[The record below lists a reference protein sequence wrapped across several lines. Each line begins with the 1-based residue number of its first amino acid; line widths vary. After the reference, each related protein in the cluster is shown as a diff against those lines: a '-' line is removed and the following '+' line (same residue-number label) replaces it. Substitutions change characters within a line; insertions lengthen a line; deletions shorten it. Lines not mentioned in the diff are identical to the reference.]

1 MPGFDYTSYVNQI
14 ALLAVV
20 SPTDSNF
27 VSNIPA
33 MIDYA
38 ELRIL
43 RDLDL
48 LLMSDSLT
56 GYYFSVGS
64 RQLTI
69 PLGSML
75 ISEQINVITPSTV
88 SDPELGTRNPLV
100 AVTKEY
106 LDQVYGDSSVRG
118 LPEYYAPFNDNL
130 FLVGPFPDQGYY
142 VEIVGVIRPPTLSAT
157 NPTTFISQYFPDLFT
172 MASMVYVSGYQRNF
186 GRQSDDPQMAQSYE
200 QQYKILLEG
209 ASKEEARKKY
219 ESVGWSS
226 MDPSPLATPT
236 RG

>member
-1 MPGFDYTSYVNQI
+1 MAGLDYTAYVNQI

-20 SPTDSNF
+20 DPTDSNF
-27 VSNIPA
+27 LANTPS
-33 MIDYA
+33 MINYA
-38 ELRIL
+38 ELRVL

-48 LLMSDSLT
+48 LYMSDSLT
-56 GYYFSVGS
+56 GFSLAVGT
-64 RQLTI
+64 RRLNI
-69 PLGSML
+69 PLGAL
-75 ISEQINVITPSTV
+75 VVSEQINVITPFPTM
-88 SDPELGTRNPLV
+88 DPELGTRNPLLPT
-100 AVTKEY
+100 TKEY
-106 LDQVYGDSSVRG
+106 LDQVYGDSSIVG
-118 LPEYYAPFNDNL
+118 IPEYFAPFNDDL

-142 VEIVGVIRPPTLSAT
+142 VEIVGTIRPAPLSAA
-157 NPTTFISQYFPDLFT
+157 NPITFISQFFPDLFV

-200 QQYKILLEG
+200 NQYKILLEG